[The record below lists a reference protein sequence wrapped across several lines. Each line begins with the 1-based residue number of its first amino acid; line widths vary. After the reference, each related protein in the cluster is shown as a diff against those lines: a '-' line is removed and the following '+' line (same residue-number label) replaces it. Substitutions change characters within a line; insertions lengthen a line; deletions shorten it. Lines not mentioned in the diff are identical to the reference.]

1 MACTRSTRSSVLTC
15 AESTPRARLCQT
27 FCRKIVAAKMT
38 TPDLCSFR
46 LEEDYVFGGRFV
58 LQLDGHELTYKGT
71 DDFDDPSITT
81 TPVTDSQ
88 LLELS
93 AILDLLNVWDWRNNY
108 RSEDIGCYV
117 DDGASWDFAATIGLK
132 KCRAAGINA
141 YPAFATPNSTYRGDG
156 RGRLDLLVT
165 GLMAIFGIRMPAYE

>member
-1 MACTRSTRSSVLTC
+1 MNGAVL
-15 AESTPRARLCQT
+15 S
-27 FCRKIVAAKMT
+27 KNVSAKMT

-81 TPVTDSQ
+81 TTVTDSH

-93 AILDLLNVWDWRNNY
+93 ALLDLLDVWDWRNNY

-117 DDGASWDFAATIGLK
+117 DDGTSWDFAATIGSK
-132 KCRAAGINA
+132 TCRAAGCNA
-141 YPAFATPNSTYRGDG
+141 YPAFDTPNSTYRGEG
-156 RGRLDLLVT
+156 RGRFDLLVT
-165 GLMAIFGIRMPAYE
+165 GLMAIFGIRMPAYD